1 MAWLLGGL
9 KGVFWPLHHTHCV
22 RKGLGTCVSLDLP
35 ALLHSVSQS
44 PQWLYWCCGQPAAST
59 LFVRTDSFSNEN
71 GASLRLCNVQK
82 LVLSGPCFADV
93 NVEKVRLLSP
103 NIWTFWWCFRA
114 ALQNM
119 WYIRWVFVCRCR
131 RLVVEA
137 LRCFVFLWFKEITLF
152 NEYYCH
158 GKYVSVNVFSS
169 CCCWPISSDKLTDN
183 EAEKGMLTAK

>member
-9 KGVFWPLHHTHCV
+9 EGVFWPPHHTHCV

-35 ALLHSVSQS
+35 ALLHSGWQS
-44 PQWLYWCCGQPAAST
+44 PQWLYWCCGQPAST

-71 GASLRLCNVQK
+71 GVSLRLCNVQK

-93 NVEKVRLLSP
+93 NVEKVGLLSP
-103 NIWTFWWCFRA
+103 NIWTFWWCFGA
-114 ALQNM
+114 ALQDM
-119 WYIRWVFVCRCR
+119 WKIRWVFVYRCR

-152 NEYYCH
+152 NEILLSWQIC
-158 GKYVSVNVFSS
+158 FSERLPR
-169 CCCWPISSDKLTDN
+169 CC
-183 EAEKGMLTAK
+183 